1 MKTSRRRNRRRIHA
15 DTAAFDANQKASIAN
30 YIASF
35 QQEYLVCADATICSR
50 AEHFT
55 VDGSLIEPRGPSTR
69 ASSARRRQA
78 PQPPPALPLELPLL
92 HREDIQDIAG

>member
-55 VDGSLIEPRGPSTR
+55 VDGSLIEPRGR
-69 ASSARRRQA
+69 AQELQAQGDARPRNRRR
-78 PQPPPALPLELPLL
+78 LS
-92 HREDIQDIAG
+92 R